1 MNGKSVH
8 NTFVTDKGFESG
20 ERFSFMSDDYFYG
33 DVVSIKRMRDSKY
46 RDCIEFTIY
55 EVYKHIKLRVVPD
68 DKNMHKFLKD
78 NTFEALKIVMPISV
92 VSAVIKD
99 IGGFMGA
106 DSYESLTIYNLAMI
120 VFFTGSNLKDGA
132 VIPSANAIINVK
144 IEQETLGLK
153 DVVLPAE
160 VKKEKML
167 AVRFYRFTL
176 SNGSNKVENLASPR
190 GTPFK

>member
-8 NTFVTDKGFESG
+8 NTFVTDKGFEAG
-20 ERFSFMSDDYFYG
+20 ERFSFRSDDYFYG

-55 EVYKHIKLRVVPD
+55 EVYKHIKLRLVPD

-92 VSAVIKD
+92 VSTVINN

-106 DSYESLTIYNLAMI
+106 DSYESSTIYNLAML
-120 VFFTGSNLKDGA
+120 VFLTGSNLKDGA
-132 VIPSANAIINVK
+132 VIPSANAIVNVK

-176 SNGSNKVENLASPR
+176 SNGATKVENLASPH